1 MNLFS
6 FCIILI
12 CVLGIS
18 IGQILFKLAAEAF
31 PNNFTVNE
39 VFSFIFN
46 KHFLLALIIYGMATV
61 LWIYA
66 LKLVPLNVAYPMM
79 SLAFVIVPVLSY
91 FFLFET
97 LEYKTLIG
105 TALIILGLVIS
116 VK

>member
-6 FCIILI
+6 FSLILI

-18 IGQILFKLAAEAF
+18 VGQILFKLAAESF
-31 PNNFTVNE
+31 PKSFTANE
-39 VFSFIFN
+39 VLNFAFN
-46 KHFLLALIIYGMATV
+46 KHFLLALVIYGIATV

-91 FFLFET
+91 FFLFEE
-97 LEYKTLIG
+97 LEYKTLVG
-105 TALIILGLVIS
+105 TAVIILGLVIS

>member
-1 MNLFS
+1 MSLFS

-31 PNNFTVNE
+31 PKNFTFNE
-39 VFSFIFN
+39 VFGFIVN
-46 KHFLLALIIYGMATV
+46 KYFLLALVIYGVATV

-66 LKLVPLNVAYPMM
+66 LRLVPLNVAYPMM

-91 FFLFET
+91 FFLFEA

-105 TALIILGLVIS
+105 TAVIILGLVIS